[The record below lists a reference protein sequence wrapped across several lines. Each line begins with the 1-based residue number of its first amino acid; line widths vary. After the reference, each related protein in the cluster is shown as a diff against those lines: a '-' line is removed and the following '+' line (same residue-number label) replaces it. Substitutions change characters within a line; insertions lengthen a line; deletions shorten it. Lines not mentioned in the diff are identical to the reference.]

1 MKKLVSI
8 LTACVFAVSLM
19 AGCSSSN
26 GSSSSSSASAS
37 ASASASTSASAAGDK
52 TFKVGFDAEYPPY
65 GYMDENG
72 QYTGF
77 DLELAQKVCEINGWT
92 YEAVPINWDSKD
104 MELSSGSIDCIWNGF
119 TMTGRE
125 DEYTWSVPYID
136 NSQVIVCSQDSG
148 IESIEDLAGKTV
160 GVQAA
165 SAALDALNSDERKE
179 LTASFGSLQEF
190 SDYNSAFVELQSGSI
205 DAIAMDIGVA
215 NYQIKSRG
223 EGYKVLDEPISTEKY
238 AIGFKKGNDELKDQ
252 VETALMQLVDD
263 GTFTELADKYEISDL
278 VCLGK

>member
-136 NSQVIVCSQDSG
+136 NSQVIVCSKDSG

-165 SAALDALNSDERKE
+165 SAALDALNSDDRKE

-205 DAIAMDIGVA
+205 DAVAMDIGVA